1 MHMWMVKI
9 HGQIVCKLK
18 LWHLRF
24 EITLLPQVPTTI
36 PMTPIR
42 KSLPPLAPVPQILD
56 PYHAPFIMQGFVP
69 PLHFQPPLYDG
80 QMFLLGHGPYHG
92 RYPCM
97 YQFHPP
103 PPKCNVQMNPN
114 SEEFIPWYLWE

>member
-18 LWHLRF
+18 LWHLGF

-36 PMTPIR
+36 PMTPMR
-42 KSLPPLAPVPQILD
+42 
-56 PYHAPFIMQGFVP
+56 
-69 PLHFQPPLYDG
+69 
-80 QMFLLGHGPYHG
+80 HGPYHG
-92 RYPCM
+92 WYPGM

-114 SEEFIPWYLWE
+114 SEEFIPRYLRE